1 MSKDIAIDK
10 ASAPG
15 RMAAIRSETESLLAE
30 MEGGY
35 GELLGSI
42 SHSKGDFIDALKVQI
57 NSELEM
63 VRGACDFFL
72 TLLQMMQAADTDFGT
87 LDDAYSKEKIK

>member
-15 RMAAIRSETESLLAE
+15 RMAQIQSETEGFLSE

-42 SHSKGDFIDALKVQI
+42 SRSKGDFIDALKVQI

-63 VRGACDFFL
+63 VRGTCDFFL